1 MEMKAVNTTDPV
13 RRNETP
19 DRYGQYPRL
28 SGQQLAAVAAYGQRR
43 PTRQGEVLYDQGEE
57 GYDFVVVLDGRVA
70 LLGGYGGEQ
79 HLVGV
84 HGPRRFLGELGLL
97 SGQEAVLAAVVLER
111 GEVLVVPL
119 ERVRELFSRHPTLGD
134 LVLRSYLLRR
144 SLAIEDGASVG
155 IVGSRSL
162 TDTRRLRGFA
172 ARNRLRQRWIDS
184 DDRRAEAPLR
194 ELGVA
199 PQQTLVVLW
208 RGEPGPGNP
217 SNAELARMIALL
229 VPSSGETV
237 CDLVLVGVGAGEL
250 AAVVHAAADGLAAV
264 GLAAIS
270 PELLPGSLFWIEG
283 YPGFPAGISEAELRA
298 CSRAGRHPGSPGRT
312 AGREDRDRAGRWPR
326 CRHPRRRQRDR
337 RPPGRRRRWQC
348 QAHRTPP
355 GRVRGDGH
363 PLRPAADGRPAQGR
377 QAAAQ
382 REPAVRPHERE
393 RRRFLPGARR
403 RAALG
408 LAARQRCRFGALIT
422 PEVAT
427 TPRSSRAS
435 TGGWCSGRRRCGAQR
450 ARPP

>member
-1 MEMKAVNTTDPV
+1 MVARAAMEMMVVNTTDPV

-43 PTRQGEVLYDQGEE
+43 PTRQGEVLYNQGEE

-70 LLGGYGGEQ
+70 VVGGYGGEL
-79 HLVGV
+79 LVAGV
-84 HGPRRFLGELGLL
+84 HGPGRFLGELGLL
-97 SGQEAVLAAVVLER
+97 SGQGAVLAAVVLER

-119 ERVRELFSRHPTLGD
+119 ERVRELFWRHPTLGD

-144 SLAIEDGASVG
+144 SLAIEDGARMG
-155 IVGSRSL
+155 IVGSHSL

-172 ARNRLRQRWIDS
+172 GRNRLRQRWIDA

-250 AAVVHAAADGLAAV
+250 AAVVHAATDGLAAV
-264 GLAAIS
+264 ALAAIS
-270 PELLPGSLFWIEG
+270 PELLPGCLFWIEG
-283 YPGFPAGISEAELRA
+283 YPGFPAGISEAELAERA
-298 CSRAGRHPGSPGRT
+298 AVQAGTLAAQDVQLAGGTGTGTGRAVAAVSSPSPTEVRSPPAQSQAALALPGSP
-312 AGREDRDRAGRWPR
+312 
-326 CRHPRRRQRDR
+326 HPA
-337 RPPGRRRRWQC
+337 W
-348 QAHRTPP
+348 ASS
-355 GRVRGDGH
+355 RG
-363 PLRPAADGRPAQGR
+363 Q
-377 QAAAQ
+377 
-382 REPAVRPHERE
+382 VS
-393 RRRFLPGARR
+393 
-403 RAALG
+403 
-408 LAARQRCRFGALIT
+408 
-422 PEVAT
+422 T
-427 TPRSSRAS
+427 TPRR
-435 TGGWCSGRRRCGAQR
+435 
-450 ARPP
+450 

>member
-1 MEMKAVNTTDPV
+1 MGMMVVSTTGPV

-43 PTRQGEVLYDQGEE
+43 PTRRGEVLYDQGEE

-70 LLGGYGGEQ
+70 VVGGYGGEL
-79 HLVGV
+79 LVAGV
-84 HGPRRFLGELGLL
+84 HGPGRFLGELGLL
-97 SGQEAVLAAVVLER
+97 SGQGAVLAAVVLER

-144 SLAIEDGASVG
+144 SLAIEDGASMG

-162 TDTRRLRGFA
+162 TDTGRLRGFA
-172 ARNRLRQRWIDS
+172 ARNRLRQRWIDA

-250 AAVVHAAADGLAAV
+250 AAAVHAAADGLAAV
-264 GLAAIS
+264 ALAAIS
-270 PELLPGSLFWIEG
+270 PELLPGCLFWIEG
-283 YPGFPAGISEAELRA
+283 YPGFPAGISEAELAERA
-298 CSRAGRHPGSPGRT
+298 AVQAGTLAAQDVQLAGGTVTGQGGGR
-312 AGREDRDRAGRWPR
+312 GV
-326 CRHPRRRQRDR
+326 R
-337 RPPGRRRRWQC
+337 RPPGRRRRWRC
-348 QAHRTPP
+348 QARRTPP

-363 PLRPAADGRPAQGR
+363 PLRPAADGRPALGR

-382 REPAVRPHERE
+382 REPAVQPHERE
-393 RRRFLPGARR
+393 PRRSLPGARR
-403 RAALG
+403 RAALVG
-408 LAARQRCRFGALIT
+408 
-422 PEVAT
+422 
-427 TPRSSRAS
+427 
-435 TGGWCSGRRRCGAQR
+435 
-450 ARPP
+450 

>member
-1 MEMKAVNTTDPV
+1 MATLRPARGRWVVARAAMEMMVVNTTDPV

-28 SGQQLAAVAAYGQRR
+28 NGRQLAAVAAYGQRR

-70 LLGGYGGEQ
+70 VVGGDGGEQ

-84 HGPRRFLGELGLL
+84 HGPGRFLGELGLL
-97 SGQEAVLAAVVLER
+97 SGQGAVLAAVVLEP
-111 GEVLVVPL
+111 GEVLVVPP

-144 SLAIEDGASVG
+144 SLAIEVGASMG

-172 ARNRLRQRWIDS
+172 VRNRLRQRWIDA
-184 DDRRAEAPLR
+184 DDRRAQAPLR

-208 RGEPGPGNP
+208 RGRPGPGNP

-250 AAVVHAAADGLAAV
+250 AATVHAAADGLAAV
-264 GLAAIS
+264 ALAAIS
-270 PELLPGSLFWIEG
+270 PELLPDSLYWSEG
-283 YPGFPAGISEAELRA
+283 HPGFPAGMSEAELAERA
-298 CSRAGRHPGSPGRT
+298 AVLAGTLAAQEVQLAGGTVPGQGGGGGVVTLANGSAIAARPVTAGARPSRLAAPRLGEFEGTGIHYAPPLMDARLWAGKPQRSGSRQFGRTSVSDVVLFPGR
-312 AGREDRDRAGRWPR
+312 
-326 CRHPRRRQRDR
+326 
-337 RPPGRRRRWQC
+337 
-348 QAHRTPP
+348 
-355 GRVRGDGH
+355 
-363 PLRPAADGRPAQGR
+363 
-377 QAAAQ
+377 
-382 REPAVRPHERE
+382 
-393 RRRFLPGARR
+393 
-403 RAALG
+403 
-408 LAARQRCRFGALIT
+408 GAL
-422 PEVAT
+422 PH
-427 TPRSSRAS
+427 
-435 TGGWCSGRRRCGAQR
+435 
-450 ARPP
+450 

>member
-1 MEMKAVNTTDPV
+1 MEMMVVNTTDPV

-43 PTRQGEVLYDQGEE
+43 PTRQGEVLYNQGEE

-70 LLGGYGGEQ
+70 VVGGYGGEL
-79 HLVGV
+79 LVAGV
-84 HGPRRFLGELGLL
+84 HGPGRFLGELGLL
-97 SGQEAVLAAVVLER
+97 SGQGAVLAAVVLER

-119 ERVRELFSRHPTLGD
+119 ERVRELFWRHPTLGD

-144 SLAIEDGASVG
+144 SLAIEDGARMG
-155 IVGSRSL
+155 IVGSHSL

-172 ARNRLRQRWIDS
+172 GRNRLRQRWIDA

-250 AAVVHAAADGLAAV
+250 AAVVHAATDGLAAV
-264 GLAAIS
+264 ALAAIS
-270 PELLPGSLFWIEG
+270 PELLPGCLFWIEG
-283 YPGFPAGISEAELRA
+283 YPGFPAGISEAELAERA
-298 CSRAGRHPGSPGRT
+298 AVQAGTLAAQDVQLAGGTGTGTGRGGGRGVVTLADGSAIAARPVAGGAGAARLAAPRLGEFEGTGIHYAPSLMDARLWAGKPQRSGSRQFGRT
-312 AGREDRDRAGRWPR
+312 SVSDIVLFPA
-326 CRHPRRRQRDR
+326 
-337 RPPGRRRRWQC
+337 
-348 QAHRTPP
+348 
-355 GRVRGDGH
+355 RGAV
-363 PLRPAADGRPAQGR
+363 LR
-377 QAAAQ
+377 
-382 REPAVRPHERE
+382 
-393 RRRFLPGARR
+393 
-403 RAALG
+403 
-408 LAARQRCRFGALIT
+408 
-422 PEVAT
+422 
-427 TPRSSRAS
+427 
-435 TGGWCSGRRRCGAQR
+435 
-450 ARPP
+450 